1 MFQVCLLIIF
11 FQVLDANQCVVVDL
25 GQTSSVCGIV
35 TQGRGKSKALNAH
48 VSTRMRAT
56 FRAAMDFEYVLIF
69 CCNCVQRVLPRISQ
83 AADMRLI
90 DDAHLQTTLLD
101 FLSGSPSIKF

>member
-1 MFQVCLLIIF
+1 MFQDCLLMIF
-11 FQVLDANQCVVVDL
+11 FQVLDSNQWVVVDL
-25 GQTSSVCGIV
+25 GQTLLVCGVV

-48 VSTRMRAT
+48 VSTRMRST
-56 FRAAMDFEYVLIF
+56 FCAAMYFEYVLIF
-69 CCNCVQRVLPRISQ
+69 CCNGVQRVLPRISQ

-101 FLSGSPSIKF
+101 FISGSPSIKF